1 MRNTFEPTLPPVVGV
16 IADLKPLGAH
26 AFHAAGDKY
35 VSAVAQGAQAY
46 AVILPVL
53 AEPQSIAHTLA
64 LVDGLLFTGSYSNVE
79 PHHYAG
85 PASAP
90 GTLHDPQRDATSLP
104 LIRAAMAGG
113 VPVLGI
119 CRGFQEMNVA
129 LGGSLHQRVHEL
141 PGMLTHKERDEDPLE
156 LQYGPAHRVRIVAD
170 GCLAKWY
177 GQPEAM
183 VNSLHSQG
191 IQMLAARAKAEAYAP
206 DGLVEAFSVPEAST
220 FAFAVQWHPEW
231 QFQDNP
237 LSLALFGAFGAAC
250 AARRAARRSSATIEP
265 V

>member
-1 MRNTFEPTLPPVVGV
+1 MRNKPLTPPVVGV
-16 IADLKPLGAH
+16 IADLKQIGAH
-26 AFHAAGDKY
+26 AFHAAGHKY
-35 VSAVAQGAQAY
+35 VAAVVEGAGAF

-53 AEPQSIAHTLA
+53 PSQQGPHSIQQTLA
-64 LVDGLLFTGSYSNVE
+64 LVDGLVFTGSYSNVE

-104 LIRAAMAGG
+104 LIRAAIAAG

-129 LGGSLHQRVHEL
+129 LGGSLHQRVHEVA
-141 PGMLTHKERDEDPLE
+141 GMLTHKERDADPLAT
-156 LQYGPAHRVRIVAD
+156 QYGPAHPVAITP
-170 GCLAKWY
+170 G
-177 GQPEAM
+177 GQLHGWSGLTEAM

-191 IQMLAARAKAEAYAP
+191 VQQLAPRAQAEAIAP
-206 DGLVEAFSVPEAST
+206 DGLVEAFSVMDAPG

-237 LSLALFGAFGAAC
+237 LSMALFGAFGAAC
-250 AARRAARRSSATIEP
+250 SARRLMQQTA
-265 V
+265 